1 MSKNLI
7 ASKTKK
13 SDKIYTMA
21 KPEFAFTGSK
31 NMFKGVEP
39 QGDYTNISKTANINM
54 TINPAQFYSPE
65 LTPETWLLPKSRL
78 EILKWPL
85 LAGELVFGNN
95 RFLPIEDLK
104 IGDYV
109 LSKNGTY
116 QKVVGVMSKDPDST
130 GVAITARY
138 CPTVQFGGN
147 HPILAIDTDKGSAS
161 KTDIYR
167 KSLYAGFIK
176 FETESKWYAAKDIKP
191 GFIVA
196 VPKFKVE
203 KTPTIDL
210 APYVPQCQHG
220 YKYEIQDNIIKV
232 KSFGN
237 INFDMPRFLPLEED
251 LFTFLGWYVAEG
263 HIHNATI
270 LTCCFDEEDVIK
282 SLQET
287 LNTYLHIPFEKMPCK
302 PHNGSL
308 RLIIYNKILNN
319 FLEDSF
325 NTGARNKDIPQWL
338 LEAPI
343 NLVQAFLRGWIKGDG
358 YIKPMSGT
366 KSRGF
371 SVCTV
376 SEQLALKGHMLFNKV
391 GAIATF
397 RKREQS
403 IEKIS
408 GSIKGKVKSV
418 APFTYT
424 LEVGGQRLKKVFP
437 DFETYEKGC
446 PNYFEDENFFYTSV
460 TNVELFDTDK
470 KFYCITTEDHT
481 IQVPFVTHNCR
492 IYFNLDPYIQSILT
506 MHSQYPISEFRL
518 QHKDKETEDFF
529 NRKMFED
536 CHIDWVSFLE
546 RLALSYYV
554 FGEGICWGAWN
565 SIKGTWDDL
574 ILIDPALI
582 DYQEDAL
589 TGKSIMSLIPTQE
602 LKQLVAQSLKEGS
615 TDLPADYIA
624 CVQDNKQIPLDTE
637 GVEPNYLTGR
647 KYVPPTAFMFS
658 RLLSPGSTR
667 GVPIIQQLFKCV
679 TGDTKVALLDGTNP
693 TIKELAESGRK
704 DFWVYGADKDGN
716 IVPAKAECAAYI
728 KDEETV
734 EVLLD
739 NGSKIRCTKDHPF
752 FLRDM
757 TRVEAKDL
765 KPGDILKGRIK
776 DSKVVSVTYTGKVEP
791 VYCVANA
798 GVNHNFMIAFDDG
811 SGVLSGNTLIYQ
823 DKIRLAQ
830 VACLSGDTRI
840 PLLDGTKPTVEYLYK
855 SGRTNFEVYSC
866 NDKGEVVIRRAN
878 KVVCNGKKQLYK
890 ITLDDGSFI
899 RLTED
904 HPCMMRDGSFKEVKD
919 LTVGDSLMPFYT
931 RKATMPHSSDYEQVY
946 VPGLDTWKFTHRLH
960 FTDQER
966 KGFVVHHKNFNR
978 FDNTYGNLQLVP
990 FKEHGKMHRELL
1002 AKNQDK
1008 MQERFAEVRKTEEYK
1023 KLMRETG
1030 KKISNTKKAQHKA
1043 DYLNGV
1049 RYKIMTS
1056 LPECGFTVIEYE
1068 TKPYTNV
1075 KTAFEHVS
1083 KVFNLG
1089 VKVRTFNNK
1098 ALIYK
1103 ESIKDTPEFKK
1114 VLNELV
1120 HELQYTTTVKN
1131 TMSEEFKD
1139 FLRKYDSL
1147 KNKKVDFLIIDTP
1160 NEVKTCNI
1168 GTNIARRIK
1177 SDGLS
1182 NIRVA
1187 RLLGYQC
1194 VLVYN
1199 DYAQD
1204 VIDLIKTESRKYANR
1219 IKTGKD
1225 NIWNHKVVSIEQD
1238 AIEDVYDIQS
1248 VEGTHTFAALTTDDN
1263 GIFIHNCAD
1272 SFYNPIQLWT
1282 IGSFTGDP
1290 KTSVIPTEADLQ
1302 QYRDMIQQATMTPP
1316 FSIYVPPFVKYEA
1329 LGVQGK
1335 LLSVY
1340 EDLGYVENCIFVGL
1354 GVNKNLVLGSGPSFS
1369 SGKQISLYRLIKM
1382 YKSFRLKLEAFIKKY
1397 IILPIAKAADIRDEH
1412 SNYIIPDIK
1421 WAESLQPEQDKD
1433 LFDSLF
1439 KLYDK
1444 GLVSTQTLME
1454 HFMIPLDMKLESERL
1469 LAERLTVFDKATD
1482 RLGGKVFREDM
1493 KNLDKSKLGGSS
1505 SPKMSD
1511 SLSGGSSG
1519 AGPSAGGEKPEG
1531 GAPGTAESDKSY
1543 LPPPISGGPEEAK
1556 ETPAE

>member
-366 KSRGF
+366 KSKGF

-408 GSIKGKVKSV
+408 GLIKGKVKSV

-536 CHIDWVSFLE
+536 CHIDWVSFFE
-546 RLALSYYV
+546 RLSLSYYV
-554 FGEGICWGAWN
+554 YGEGIVWGAWN

-776 DSKVVSVTYTGKVEP
+776 DSKVVSVAYTGKVEP

-798 GVNHNFMIAFDDG
+798 GVNHNFMIALDDG
-811 SGVLSGNTLIYQ
+811 SGVLSGNTLIYA

-830 VACLSGDTRI
+830 VA
-840 PLLDGTKPTVEYLYK
+840 
-855 SGRTNFEVYSC
+855 
-866 NDKGEVVIRRAN
+866 A
-878 KVVCNGKKQLYK
+878 
-890 ITLDDGSFI
+890 
-899 RLTED
+899 
-904 HPCMMRDGSFKEVKD
+904 
-919 LTVGDSLMPFYT
+919 
-931 RKATMPHSSDYEQVY
+931 
-946 VPGLDTWKFTHRLH
+946 
-960 FTDQER
+960 
-966 KGFVVHHKNFNR
+966 
-978 FDNTYGNLQLVP
+978 
-990 FKEHGKMHRELL
+990 
-1002 AKNQDK
+1002 
-1008 MQERFAEVRKTEEYK
+1008 
-1023 KLMRETG
+1023 
-1030 KKISNTKKAQHKA
+1030 
-1043 DYLNGV
+1043 
-1049 RYKIMTS
+1049 
-1056 LPECGFTVIEYE
+1056 
-1068 TKPYTNV
+1068 
-1075 KTAFEHVS
+1075 
-1083 KVFNLG
+1083 
-1089 VKVRTFNNK
+1089 
-1098 ALIYK
+1098 
-1103 ESIKDTPEFKK
+1103 
-1114 VLNELV
+1114 
-1120 HELQYTTTVKN
+1120 
-1131 TMSEEFKD
+1131 
-1139 FLRKYDSL
+1139 
-1147 KNKKVDFLIIDTP
+1147 
-1160 NEVKTCNI
+1160 
-1168 GTNIARRIK
+1168 
-1177 SDGLS
+1177 
-1182 NIRVA
+1182 
-1187 RLLGYQC
+1187 
-1194 VLVYN
+1194 
-1199 DYAQD
+1199 
-1204 VIDLIKTESRKYANR
+1204 
-1219 IKTGKD
+1219 
-1225 NIWNHKVVSIEQD
+1225 
-1238 AIEDVYDIQS
+1238 
-1248 VEGTHTFAALTTDDN
+1248 
-1263 GIFIHNCAD
+1263 AD